1 MTRQELID
9 HCLTYPGAYEDYP
22 FDGTDAHSDD
32 GSWAVL
38 RHRANRKGFAHIY
51 QREGLLCVNLKC
63 APLEADFLRGAF
75 DDVLPGYHMNKT
87 HWNTVRVGGDVP
99 VEELKRMVEFSF
111 ALTGQKGKK
120 Q

>member
-1 MTRQELID
+1 MTRQDLID

-87 HWNTVRVGGDVP
+87 HWNTVRLGGDVP
-99 VEELKRMVEFSF
+99 DEELRRMIRNSYD
-111 ALTGQKGKK
+111 LTQPKG
-120 Q
+120 